1 MFKQTK
7 KADGIIPNPLQLYN
21 NMIFVCAM
29 CVEKREKN
37 PSGFS
42 ETPEIQQVGL
52 RLLKKPKVSRDFVY
66 CSMETLLV
74 RCLNCGE
81 K

>member
-21 NMIFVCAM
+21 NMILVCAM

-42 ETPEIQQVGL
+42 D
-52 RLLKKPKVSRDFVY
+52 LLK
-66 CSMETLLV
+66 LLKSNK
-74 RCLNCGE
+74 LD
-81 K
+81 